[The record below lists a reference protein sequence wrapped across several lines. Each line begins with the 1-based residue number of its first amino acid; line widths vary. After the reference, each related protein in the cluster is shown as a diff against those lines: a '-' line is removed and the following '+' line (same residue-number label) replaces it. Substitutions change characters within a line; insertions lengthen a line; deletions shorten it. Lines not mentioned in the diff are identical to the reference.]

1 MNIHIPPLRRG
12 LALVPGEALARV
24 TSMRRD
30 LKVIRAAAIVIMV
43 VALLAVSSAA
53 ADLLAPTAIAIVL
66 ALVLAPVARGIERLR
81 IPAGI
86 ASVFAVLVTAGGLAG
101 GAIALAPAATEWFD
115 RAPQIVHSVERKL
128 RPIKRQIAAVETA
141 SKQITQVAVTAAV
154 APAPAMVTDGILVT
168 AMNTAPWFLAKC
180 VYVTMLTIFLLAWR
194 QRYAELL
201 ILLPVKFENRLRMA
215 RICRDVKSGVSGY
228 LFTLSLINAGLAVI
242 TALCFWAAG
251 IADPVLWGIA
261 FGLLNFI
268 PILGPTTVIG
278 AAAIVGFA
286 TGNTI
291 ADALVPPAILLAINV
306 VEANLVQPWL
316 LSRRIVI
323 SPVVIFIMVVALVWM
338 WGAAAAITAVPL
350 LILFHT
356 IAQNVPSL
364 RPVAVLLATE
374 DLRKNGK

>member
-1 MNIHIPPLRRG
+1 
-12 LALVPGEALARV
+12 
-24 TSMRRD
+24 
-30 LKVIRAAAIVIMV
+30 
-43 VALLAVSSAA
+43 
-53 ADLLAPTAIAIVL
+53 
-66 ALVLAPVARGIERLR
+66 
-81 IPAGI
+81 
-86 ASVFAVLVTAGGLAG
+86 
-101 GAIALAPAATEWFD
+101 
-115 RAPQIVHSVERKL
+115 
-128 RPIKRQIAAVETA
+128 
-141 SKQITQVAVTAAV
+141 
-154 APAPAMVTDGILVT
+154 MVTDGILVT

-323 SPVVIFIMVVALVWM
+323 SPVAVF
-338 WGAAAAITAVPL
+338 ITAVAAGVDVGTGGGDHRGADADP
-350 LILFHT
+350 
-356 IAQNVPSL
+356 VPHH
-364 RPVAVLLATE
+364 RPARAVAEAGGGPSRHRRPAAGE
-374 DLRKNGK
+374 RRKPGVRR